1 LHKGTI
7 IVNGTEISAV
17 TKFMVIPDDNESYR
31 FLYDVYDVD
40 SVSTTTLTADFIMAK
55 TAIEIKIIDR

>member
-1 LHKGTI
+1 
-7 IVNGTEISAV
+7 
-17 TKFMVIPDDNESYR
+17 MVIPDDNESYR

-55 TAIEIKIIDR
+55 TAIEIKIVDR